1 MSGRCSLE
9 ASFITDFWNDQ
20 LAEHDRQWLFL
31 VLLGLVVSFGF
42 IRFST
47 RMMRSPRVTW
57 WPGSVVSDSGVHV
70 HHLVFGIVLM
80 IAAGAISFAG
90 FAVSP
95 IYEICAFL
103 FGIGIGLTID
113 EFALWLYLDDVYWAK
128 EGRAS
133 VDAAALAVGLLGIVL
148 LGVRPFDISDNSAGD
163 LIVSLV
169 GVLVLFACV
178 AICILK
184 HRLFH
189 GAVGFFLFPLAL
201 YGACRIGKPDSPWAK
216 RFYGERNPKKQAK
229 AEQRFRPDRRTE
241 RFKEAFRDAIG
252 GSPTDEYDAK
262 VERREERK
270 EERQATRAE
279 RRRLAQLEVEDHD
292 REREQR
298 RGEHVGEDAPDP
310 VAEEALADHPYGP
323 GHDEGRR
330 GSPSRRRSGSRSRTR
345 ARSDRGRARGS
356 A

>member
-1 MSGRCSLE
+1 MSGKVFLE

-163 LIVSLV
+163 LIVSIV

-184 HRLFH
+184 HRLVPRR
-189 GAVGFFLFPLAL
+189 GRVLPLPARPLRRLSDRQAGLAL
-201 YGACRIGKPDSPWAK
+201 GEALLRRAKPEEA
-216 RFYGERNPKKQAK
+216 GEGGTALSS
-229 AEQRFRPDRRTE
+229 RPAHRALQGGVPRRDRRLPH
-241 RFKEAFRDAIG
+241 G
-252 GSPTDEYDAK
+252 
-262 VERREERK
+262 
-270 EERQATRAE
+270 
-279 RRRLAQLEVEDHD
+279 
-292 REREQR
+292 
-298 RGEHVGEDAPDP
+298 
-310 VAEEALADHPYGP
+310 
-323 GHDEGRR
+323 
-330 GSPSRRRSGSRSRTR
+330 
-345 ARSDRGRARGS
+345 
-356 A
+356 

>member
-1 MSGRCSLE
+1 MSRNVFLE

-103 FGIGIGLTID
+103 FGVGIGLTID
-113 EFALWLYLDDVYWAK
+113 EFALWLYLDDVYWAR

-163 LIVSLV
+163 LIVSIV

-184 HRLFH
+184 HRLLH

-201 YGACRIGKPDSPWAK
+201 YGACRIGKPNSPWAK

-252 GSPTDEYDAK
+252 GSPTDEYDEK

-270 EERQATRAE
+270 EERQATRGE
-279 RRRLAQLEVEDHD
+279 RA
-292 REREQR
+292 
-298 RGEHVGEDAPDP
+298 A
-310 VAEEALADHPYGP
+310 
-323 GHDEGRR
+323 
-330 GSPSRRRSGSRSRTR
+330 SRS
-345 ARSDRGRARGS
+345 SK
-356 A
+356 